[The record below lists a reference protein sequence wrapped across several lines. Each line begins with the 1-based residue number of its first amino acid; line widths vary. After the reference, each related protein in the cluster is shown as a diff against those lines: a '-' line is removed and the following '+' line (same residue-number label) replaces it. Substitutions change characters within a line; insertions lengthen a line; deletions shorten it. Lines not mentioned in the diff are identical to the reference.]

1 MSHRPVCRTTTLL
14 ALTILFAAPTIATQ
28 DAKTESADKPK
39 PKPKVKL
46 PPAKEIIEKF
56 IKATGGRQA
65 RLKHKSSH
73 AKGTMSM
80 PAMGMSGP
88 LEVFA
93 AAPNRLALK
102 IELPGMGI
110 IREGFD
116 GKVGWE
122 VQPMM
127 GPSVHEGV
135 RLEQTRI
142 AADYYSD
149 LNKAKLYKS
158 IETVELTEF
167 EGRKCY
173 KIKLT
178 PKIGPPAFEFYEVE
192 AGLRRGSQLT
202 LITPMGEMPVTVVE
216 SDYKKF
222 GDLTLASKTI
232 QKIMMQEIVITID
245 SIEHDNVDPS
255 VFELPAEIKALTQT
269 KKSEDQDSKSKKP
282 NTENA
287 GKP

>member
-14 ALTILFAAPTIATQ
+14 ALAILFAAPTIATQ

-39 PKPKVKL
+39 VKL
-46 PPAKEIIEKF
+46 PAAKEIIDKF
-56 IKATGGRQA
+56 IKATGGKQA
-65 RLKHKSSH
+65 RLKHKASH
-73 AKGTMSM
+73 AKGTMSI

-88 LEVFA
+88 LEIFA

-135 RLEQTRI
+135 QLEQTRI

-158 IETVELTEF
+158 METVELTEF

-178 PKIGPPAFEFYEVE
+178 PRIGPPVFEFYEVE
-192 AGLRRGSQLT
+192 SGLRRGSQG
-202 LITPMGEMPVTVVE
+202 IAVTPMGEIPVTNVE
-216 SDYKKF
+216 SDYKTF
-222 GDLTLASKTI
+222 GDLIIASKTI
-232 QKIMMQEIVITID
+232 QKVMMQEIVITIE
-245 SIEHDNVDPS
+245 SLEHDNFDQS
-255 VFELPAEIKALTQT
+255 VFELPAEIKALTQE
-269 KKSEDQDSKSKKP
+269 KKSEDQKPDAKKGGRP
-282 NTENA
+282 
-287 GKP
+287 